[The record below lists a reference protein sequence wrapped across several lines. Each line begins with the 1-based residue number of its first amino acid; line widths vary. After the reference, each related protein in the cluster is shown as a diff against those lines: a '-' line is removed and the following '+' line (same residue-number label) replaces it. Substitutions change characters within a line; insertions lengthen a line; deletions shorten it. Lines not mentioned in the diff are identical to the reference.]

1 MRQRNFFDIFF
12 SLSLMCVFVLCSTL
26 LLFFQIN
33 QYQQQKTKNDEQASA
48 RLIQSYLTM
57 NFHQRKA
64 TQQFSILNID
74 GIQGLQIQDSHD
86 STSTFIYVYDGY
98 LRELYQDEKA
108 KVDIT
113 IGDSIAPLE
122 HMQIQQ
128 DGNLYTF
135 SLLQGDKK
143 DTLNLQTY

>member
-26 LLFFQIN
+26 LLFFQID
-33 QYQQQKTKNDEQASA
+33 QYQQQKTKNDEQAST

-64 TQQFSILNID
+64 TQRFSILNID
-74 GIQGLQIQDSHD
+74 GIQGLQIQDSLD

-108 KVDIT
+108 MVDVT
-113 IGDSIAPLE
+113 MGDSIAPLE

-128 DGNLYTF
+128 EGNLYTF